1 MTIQWYPG
9 HMKKTRD
16 LIQTHIK
23 LVDFVVELLD
33 ARAPLASRNPLFDD
47 LLGDKQRLILLNKAD
62 LADESSNQKWLSYF
76 AEQGMEA
83 LTMNSKDGN
92 TSKMLDHLEKM
103 GEPLQE
109 KLKEKGRKPRPLR
122 IMILGIPNVGKS
134 SLINRLVGKSS
145 AQTGDRPGV
154 TRGKQ
159 WIRLRGDLELFDTPG
174 ILWPKFEDQEKAFY
188 LAVLGSIRDEILDI
202 EDLAYRLII
211 ILKRDH
217 PGLLEKRYGILEEGE
232 TIETMDAIARTRGA
246 LLPGKRIDYQRVSR
260 ILLDE
265 FRGGILGR
273 ISLEEPRD
281 ETVDATVS

>member
-16 LIQTHIK
+16 LISAHIK
-23 LVDFVVELLD
+23 LVDFVVELVD

-47 LLGDKQRLILLNKAD
+47 LLGDKKRLLLLNKAD
-62 LADESSNQKWLSYF
+62 LADESTNQQWIAYF
-76 AEQGMEA
+76 EKQAHDVLA
-83 LTMNSKDGN
+83 MNAKDGS
-92 TSKMLDHLEKM
+92 TTKMIERLEKM

-109 KLKEKGRKPRPLR
+109 RLALQGRKKRSLR

-145 AQTGDRPGV
+145 AKTGDRPGV

-174 ILWPKFEDQEKAFY
+174 ILWPKLEDQQKAFY

-202 EDLAYRLII
+202 EDLAYDLIA
-211 ILKRDH
+211 ILREDH
-217 PGLLEKRYGILEEGE
+217 PGILACRYGIEEEGD
-232 TIETMDAIARTRGA
+232 TIDLMDAIAIRRGA
-246 LLPGKRIDYQRVSR
+246 IMPGKRIDYQRVSR

-265 FRGGILGR
+265 FRAGALGR
-273 ISLEEPRD
+273 ISLESPEHERV
-281 ETVDATVS
+281 ESTL